1 LILYPDSS
9 DIRWNFGNNCESIRM
24 EQANNVNRPS
34 NILAVIPARGGSKGV
49 KRKNI
54 RPVCGKPMIAYTIE
68 TALAAGHLLYR
79 SIVSTD
85 DPEIKAIACEYGADV
100 PFLRPLELAGDRV
113 PTLPVLQHA
122 VRFVE
127 KADEVALDWVL
138 LLQPTAPLRVMED
151 IEAAVGLAHQ
161 NSCDS
166 VISVVQVFAEHPIL
180 MKRIE
185 GDRLLSYCIEE
196 KEGTRRQDYQ
206 PPAYMRNGAIYL
218 TRRDVLM
225 ERNSIWGRS
234 ICPYVMPPE
243 RSVSVDNELELRLV
257 DILMQQRLNEAA
269 GAV

>member
-1 LILYPDSS
+1 MAPA
-9 DIRWNFGNNCESIRM
+9 EK
-24 EQANNVNRPS
+24 AKRPPK
-34 NILAVIPARGGSKGV
+34 ILAVIPARGGSKGV
-49 KRKNI
+49 VRKNI
-54 RPVCGKPMIAYTIE
+54 RPVCGKPLIAYTIE
-68 TALAAGHLLYR
+68 TALAAGHLLHR

-85 DPEIKAIACEYGADV
+85 DPETKAIAREYGADV
-100 PFLRPLELAGDRV
+100 PFLRPAELAGDRV

-127 KADEVALDWVL
+127 EADGVVLDWVL
-138 LLQPTAPLRVMED
+138 LLQPTAPLRLID
-151 IEAAVGLAHQ
+151 DLEASVALARQ
-161 NSCDS
+161 YSCDS

-185 GDRLLSYCIEE
+185 GNRLLPYCIEE

-225 ERNSIWGRS
+225 EQDSIWGRV

-243 RSVSVDNELELRLV
+243 RSVSVDNELELKLVEILIQERLK
-257 DILMQQRLNEAA
+257 AA
-269 GAV
+269 SKAV